1 MLASSQIFIDYAG
14 TASNLFIIDVNCMYE
29 GLFYSKKI
37 ILKTITSATIK
48 KELPQLPQNISKSIQ
63 IKKKHTKADLVYY
76 SFTFRLLFDIEK
88 GKIRCCPKFDGP
100 FTKTVVSI
108 LSMVLFLF
116 HLRSHQRTSHTTGHP
131 WVNPIPFL
139 YVGTSL
145 CGPQYVQCK
154 ASEQSH
160 LLRSPKKN
168 YFTNLQ
174 IMLIQ
179 KF

>member
-1 MLASSQIFIDYAG
+1 MKNCFIA
-14 TASNLFIIDVNCMYE
+14 
-29 GLFYSKKI
+29 KKLYCKQLQVLQ
-37 ILKTITSATIK
+37 LKKNFPSFHKTSARAY
-48 KELPQLPQNISKSIQ
+48 IQ
-63 IKKKHTKADLVYY
+63 IKKKHIKADLVYY

-116 HLRSHQRTSHTTGHP
+116 HFRSHQRTSHTTGHP
-131 WVNPIPFL
+131 RVNPIPFL